1 MYFHMI
7 FRDGGVFYFNV
18 KIFIKFHAAAAPA
31 QVPVSLEKPD
41 AKFRRIVKGLREKTW
56 SSDWPWLLELL
67 TPA

>member
-1 MYFHMI
+1 MI
-7 FRDGGVFYFNV
+7 FGSVAF
-18 KIFIKFHAAAAPA
+18 FILMSKFLLNFTRAAAPA
-31 QVPVSLEKPD
+31 QIPVPLEKPD